1 MNLNCIFQEK
11 QKREVDGGIEDQFY
25 VKIFSVKIKEMSK
38 AILCIYDL
46 LHVVPFLYYWNDVEM
61 INILKELNF
70 YS

>member
-1 MNLNCIFQEK
+1 LPAELSPVHRFLVTMNLNCIFQEK

-46 LHVVPFLYYWNDVEM
+46 LHVVPFLYY
-61 INILKELNF
+61 
-70 YS
+70 